1 MRLRHFLFF
10 LALVLISI
18 LIIVQFGQFSDFLSV
33 IVNVNAWL
41 LMAVVF
47 LRFLYYL
54 TNTKYFQ
61 VYLKSFGYHLAFK
74 PLFKDVVTMNF
85 ANTVFPTGGVSG
97 IAILRGR
104 LRKHNISAHTSTV
117 AQAFWMGFT
126 GISFIVLLLA
136 SMLLLLVS
144 TRIEQVS
151 FRLILAVLLFML
163 VSSIVTM
170 ALLLN
175 RRIAERAVYFLTRP
189 INFILKRFGRD
200 SLGKQQLE
208 GLSDKFY
215 ETLLDFKSDWRKL
228 ASPFLWCFTTLVIDV
243 ASLYMVFV
251 AFGVYPNPGIVTAA
265 FLVAMVVSLASVL
278 TSGIGVFEIGMVS
291 VLVGLGLTF
300 DISFSA
306 AIVYRIIAL
315 WLFLPV
321 GLYFYKKAMFDE
333 K

>member
-1 MRLRHFLFF
+1 MRLRHFFF
-10 LALVLISI
+10 FFALVLISI
-18 LIIVQFGQFSDFLSV
+18 LIIVQFGQFGDFLSV
-33 IVNVNAWL
+33 IVNVNIWVL
-41 LMAVVF
+41 LIVVF

-97 IAILRGR
+97 IAVLRGR
-104 LRKHNISAHTSTV
+104 LRKHKVSAHTTTV

-126 GISFIVLLLA
+126 GFSFIILLLT
-136 SMLLLLVS
+136 SMLLLFLS
-144 TRIEQVS
+144 NRIEQVS

-163 VSSIVTM
+163 VSSLVIL

-175 RRIAERAVYFLTRP
+175 RRVTERAVYLLTRP
-189 INFILKRFGRD
+189 INFILRRFGRD
-200 SLGKQQLE
+200 SLGKQQLHD
-208 GLSDKFY
+208 LSDKFY
-215 ETLLDFKSDWRKL
+215 ETLLDFRNDWRKL
-228 ASPFLWCFTTLVIDV
+228 IKPFSWCFLTLVIDI

-265 FLVAMVVSLASVL
+265 FLIAMVLSLVSIL
-278 TSGIGVFEIGMVS
+278 TSGVGVFEIGMVS
-291 VLVGLGLTF
+291 VLVGLGLAF
-300 DISFSA
+300 DVSFSA
-306 AIVYRIIAL
+306 TIAYRFIAL

-321 GLYFYKKAMFDE
+321 GLYFYKRAMFDE

>member
-1 MRLRHFLFF
+1 MRLRHFFFF
-10 LALVLISI
+10 LALVLISL
-18 LIIVQFGQFSDFLSV
+18 LIIVQFGQLGDFLSI
-33 IVNVNAWL
+33 IVNVNGWIL
-41 LMAVVF
+41 LVVVF

-61 VYLKSFGYHLAFK
+61 VYLKSFGYHLAFR
-74 PLFKDVVTMNF
+74 PLFMDVVNMNF

-97 IAILRGR
+97 IAVLRGR
-104 LRKHNISAHTSTV
+104 LRKHKVSAHTTTV

-136 SMLLLLVS
+136 SMLLLFVS

-163 VSSIVTM
+163 VGSLVIM

-175 RRIAERAVYFLTRP
+175 RRVTERAVYFLTRP

-200 SLGKQQLE
+200 SLGRQQLHD
-208 GLSDKFY
+208 LSDKFY
-215 ETLLDFKSDWRKL
+215 ETLQDFKSDWRKL
-228 ASPFLWCFTTLVIDV
+228 ARPFSWCFITLVIDI

-251 AFGVYPNPGIVTAA
+251 AFGVYPNPGVVTAA
-265 FLVAMVVSLASVL
+265 FLVAMVVSLASVV

-291 VLVGLGLTF
+291 VLVGLGLAF
-300 DISFSA
+300 DVSFSA
-306 AIVYRIIAL
+306 TLVYRVIAL

-321 GLYFYKKAMFDE
+321 GLYVYKKAMIDE

>member
-1 MRLRHFLFF
+1 MRLRHFFFF
-10 LALVLISI
+10 LAIVLISI
-18 LIIVQFGQFSDFLSV
+18 LIIVQFGQFGDFLSV
-33 IVNVNAWL
+33 IVNVNIWL
-41 LMAVVF
+41 LLVVAF

-54 TNTKYFQ
+54 ANTCYFQ
-61 VYLKSFGYHLAFK
+61 AYLKSFGYHLAFK

-97 IAILRGR
+97 IAVLRGR
-104 LRKHNISAHTSTV
+104 LRKHKVSAHTTTV

-126 GISFIVLLLA
+126 GLSFIILLLM
-136 SMLLLLVS
+136 SMLMLFLS
-144 TRIEQVS
+144 NRIEQVS

-163 VSSIVTM
+163 VSSLVIL

-175 RRIAERAVYFLTRP
+175 RRVAERAIYLLTRP
-189 INFILKRFGRD
+189 INFILRRFGRD
-200 SLGKQQLE
+200 SLGKQQLND
-208 GLSDKFY
+208 LSDKFY
-215 ETLLDFKSDWRKL
+215 ETLLDFRNDWRKL

-291 VLVGLGLTF
+291 VLVGLGLAF
-300 DISFSA
+300 DVSFSA